1 MSDVKSTDRQ
11 RIKLMLLWDLLRQ
24 NTDEEHPLST
34 NQIIYKLEELGIAV
48 ERKTLYEDIKVL
60 QANGYEIMCARDRAN
75 RYYVEDRDFDVPE
88 LRVLLDCV
96 QSATFITP
104 KKTKDFVNKIAN
116 LAGTKRAEV
125 LKQNTVCLDT
135 IKHSNEMIYYNID
148 SLNKAILE
156 KKTASFM
163 YFHYDTKKQ
172 KIYTRPTK
180 YTVSPVALIFTLDN
194 YYLVTYSDKYS
205 SFVNYRVDRMDSVEV
220 GQEDVSPK
228 ALEQRDK
235 IPEYKTKIFEM
246 YSGKPKVAEFIAK
259 SHLVD
264 VVLDK
269 FGEKT
274 VMKDL
279 GDDTFT
285 FKANV
290 LASPTFYSWISTF
303 GSDIK
308 LIGDSELVS
317 EYKKFLKN
325 AIESI
330 E

>member
-1 MSDVKSTDRQ
+1 MSELKTTDRQ

-34 NQIIYKLEELGIAV
+34 NQIIYKLEELGVSV
-48 ERKTLYEDIKVL
+48 ERKTLYEDIRIL

-88 LRVLLDCV
+88 LRILLDCV

-104 KKTKDFVNKIAN
+104 KKTKDFVSKIAT
-116 LAGTKRAEV
+116 LAGTQRAEV
-125 LKQNTVCLDT
+125 LKQNIVWFDT

-163 YFHYDTKKQ
+163 YFHYDTHKRKVY
-172 KIYTRPTK
+172 KRDTK

-194 YYLVTYSDKYS
+194 YYLVTYSEKYGN
-205 SFVNYRVDRMDSVEV
+205 FVNYRVDRMDNVEV
-220 GQEDVSPK
+220 GEEKVSEK
-228 ALEQRDK
+228 VLEQRDK
-235 IPEYKTKIFEM
+235 MPEYKSKIFEM
-246 YSGKPKVAEFIAK
+246 YGGKSKVAEFVAK
-259 SHLVD
+259 KSLVD
-264 VVLDK
+264 VVMDK

-274 VMKDL
+274 VMREF
-279 GDDTFT
+279 DDERFS

-290 LASPTFYSWISTF
+290 LASPTFYSWVATF
-303 GSDIK
+303 GQDLK
-308 LIGDSELVS
+308 LIGDAELVE
-317 EYKKFLKN
+317 EYKKFLQN
-325 AIESI
+325 ALNSL
-330 E
+330 